1 MNINEFFSNYKNH
14 PILFIGTGFS
24 LRYLNNSFTWPQ
36 LLQRCAEDLF
46 DNERQYLNILSQCTK
61 GKVVD
66 LPKLAEILEEE
77 FEKIPH
83 DSMKFQELNDIF
95 YEQMRSGNKIS
106 RLKIHISIILK
117 KLEINEAHQHE
128 INEIKNCAKNI
139 ATIVTTNYDELCEE
153 LFKFKTIVGND
164 VLLSSPYGS
173 VYKIHGCVKA
183 PEKIIITASDYK
195 SFETKNEL
203 IRAQLLSLFINNPI
217 IFIGYRV
224 GDENI
229 KKILGTIFSY
239 VDSSSK
245 EAEKIK
251 SNFLLVERAD
261 QDHLEIL
268 EHDIEIQDGTTIRIN
283 KIRLNDYTHIYKNIN
298 SLELPVSAYE
308 VRKVQKIYKKIL
320 SGGDI
325 KVRIVDDLDSISSGD
340 TILAIGSVQNIKFE
354 FYDVNDLI
362 FNYFN
367 IIESK
372 KSEIL
377 KSLEKLPTSKRNWLP
392 ASGFYKINPEIEK
405 LIPLIPNQKSKI
417 KLKYKNIPAA
427 AKIKAYDIDKLVSSG
442 RLGQTNISY
451 CIIYNIEKG
460 NINLDSLET
469 YLKSFKEKT
478 NNDYRFLLCYFD
490 YYKFNNKSPLL

>member
-1 MNINEFFSNYKNH
+1 MNINEFFEGYKNH

-24 LRYLNNSFTWPQ
+24 LRYLKNSFTWHN
-36 LLQRCAEDLF
+36 LLEKCATDLF
-46 DNERQYLNILSQCTK
+46 DNERQFLNLLSQCTK
-61 GKVVD
+61 GKIIN
-66 LPKLAEILEEE
+66 LPKLAELLEEE

-83 DSMKFQELNDIF
+83 DSVKFEELNDIF
-95 YEQMRSGNKIS
+95 YTQMRAGNKIS
-106 RLKIHISIILK
+106 RLKIHISLILK
-117 KLEINEAHQHE
+117 DLEINDNHQNE

-139 ATIVTTNYDELCEE
+139 ATIVTTNYDELCEK

-173 VYKIHGCVKA
+173 VYKIHGCVRA
-183 PEKIIITASDYK
+183 PEKIIITESDYK
-195 SFETKNEL
+195 GFETKNEL

-239 VDSSSK
+239 VDSNSK

-251 SNFLLVERAD
+251 SNFLLVERSEFD
-261 QDHLEIL
+261 QLEIL

-283 KIRLNDYTHIYKNIN
+283 KIRLNDYTHIYKKIN
-298 SLELPVSAYE
+298 SLQLPVSAYE
-308 VRKVQKIYKKIL
+308 VRKVQKIYKDIL

-325 KVRIVDDLDSISSGD
+325 KVRIVDDLDSINSGE
-340 TILAIGSVQNIKFE
+340 TILAIGSVHNIKFE

-377 KSLEKLPTSKRNWLP
+377 KSLEKLPIGKKNWLP
-392 ASGFYKINPEIEK
+392 ASGFYTINPTINK
-405 LIPLIPNQKSKI
+405 LKPLIPNQKTKI
-417 KLKYKNIPAA
+417 KTKYEKIPNS
-427 AKIKAYDIDKLVSSG
+427 AKIIAHDIDKLVNSG
-442 RLGQTNISY
+442 KLGQSNISY
-451 CIIYNIEKG
+451 CIIFNIEQG
-460 NINLDSLET
+460 NITLDSLET
-469 YLKSFKEKT
+469 YLKSFKDKT
-478 NNDYRFLLCYFD
+478 NNDYRFLLCYYD
-490 YYKFNNKSPLL
+490 YCKFNRKSPIT

>member
-24 LRYLNNSFTWPQ
+24 LRYLKNSYTWSQ
-36 LLQRCAEDLF
+36 LLERCAKDLF
-46 DNERQYLNILSQCTK
+46 DNDRQYLNLLSTCTT
-61 GKVVD
+61 GRNVN
-66 LPKLAEILEEE
+66 LPQLAELIEAEY
-77 FEKIPH
+77 EKIPH
-83 DSMKFQELNDIF
+83 DSLKFKELNDIF
-95 YEQMRSGNKIS
+95 YEQMREGNKVS
-106 RLKIHISIILK
+106 RLKIHISLILK
-117 KLEINEAHQHE
+117 NLEINENHQHE

-139 ATIVTTNYDELCEE
+139 ATVVTTNYDQLCEE
-153 LFKFKTIVGND
+153 LFKFKTLVGND
-164 VLLSSPYGS
+164 ILLSSPYGS
-173 VYKIHGCVKA
+173 VYKIHGCIKA
-183 PEKIIITASDYK
+183 PEKIIITTNDYK
-195 SFETKNEL
+195 NFEYKNEL

-239 VDSSSK
+239 VDANSI

-251 SNFLLVERAD
+251 SNFLLVERSEKD
-261 QDHLEIL
+261 QLEIL

-283 KIRLNDYTHIYKNIN
+283 KIRLNDYSHIYKKIN
-298 SLELPVSAYE
+298 SLQLPVSAYE
-308 VRKVQKIYKKIL
+308 VRKVQKIYKEIL

-325 KVRIVDDLDSISSGD
+325 KVRIVDDLDSINSGD

-362 FNYFN
+362 SNYFN

-377 KSLEKLPTSKRNWLP
+377 KSLEKLPIGKRHWLP
-392 ASGFYKINPEIEK
+392 ASGFLQINPEIEK
-405 LIPLIPNQKSKI
+405 LKPLIPNQKSKI
-417 KLKYKNIPAA
+417 KSKYKNITLA
-427 AKIKAYDIDKLVSSG
+427 AKAKFFDIDKLINSG
-442 RLGQTNISY
+442 RIGQTNISY

-460 NINLDSLET
+460 NITLDSLET
-469 YLKSFKEKT
+469 YLKSFKEKS

-490 YYKFNNKSPLL
+490 YYKFNGKSPLV